1 MHSNPLGREG
11 EQKAKEF
18 LIQKGLRFIASNFTF
33 KKLEI
38 DLIFE
43 DKAAKVII
51 FIEVK
56 SRSSL
61 NFGLPEE
68 AIDEKKQFN
77 LRTAASVFIK
87 LNPEFK
93 SHTPR
98 FDAVSVLKSN
108 DSFSINHYHNA
119 F

>member
-1 MHSNPLGREG
+1 MQKNSLGRIG
-11 EQKAKEF
+11 EQKAKEY

-43 DKAAKVII
+43 DKATKEII

-61 NFGLPEE
+61 NYGLPEE
-68 AIDEKKQFN
+68 AIDEKKQAN
-77 LRTAASVFIK
+77 LRSAASVFIK
-87 LNPEFK
+87 LNPEFRL
-93 SHTPR
+93 HTLR
-98 FDAVSVLKSN
+98 FDAVSVLKLN
-108 DSFSINHYHNA
+108 DSFSISHYQNA